1 MCVRAPPWPALVGM
15 DATTAA
21 HFTRAAQTLVR
32 ENDGR
37 RALWE
42 LLAWVEECQ

>member
-1 MCVRAPPWPALVGM
+1 M
-15 DATTAA
+15 DAAATA
-21 HFTRAAQTLVR
+21 HFTRIAQTLVR

-42 LLAWVEECQ
+42 LLAWVAEADD